1 MRNAAHSQMS
11 IQLAQNRYN
20 GSRGNILLI
29 AGFSLFNVIS
39 LALGSYTY
47 FLFSASI
54 PYLLVDTARYLCGKY
69 PEEFYE
75 GGYEA
80 YNFYD
85 NTVFALAVVVALLII
100 AFYVLCYLLSRK
112 NKVGWV
118 IAALVF
124 FVIDTLVLLTNY
136 NIVDSLLD
144 VLFHIYAIVTLI
156 ACIVYYCK
164 LKRLTKENAIE
175 CSAAASTDA
184 TDIEGEATE
193 AQIADSTP
201 LRVAD
206 TEGKSR
212 VFIEHSIY
220 DHNIVYRRVGKTNEL
235 VIDGNV
241 YAQYTARVELSHV
254 LTAYI
259 DGHEIC
265 VGLNAST
272 TFLAV
277 DGVTIITKIRW
288 I

>member
-1 MRNAAHSQMS
+1 MNNRVHSQMA

-20 GSRGNILLI
+20 HTRVNILII
-29 AGFSLFNVIS
+29 AALSLFNVLS

-54 PYLLVDTARYLCGKY
+54 PYILVDTASYLCGKY

-75 GGYEA
+75 GGYES

-85 NTVFALAVVVALLII
+85 NTLFVLAVVVALLII
-100 AFYVLCYLLSRK
+100 SFYVLCYLLSNK

-124 FVIDTLVLLTNY
+124 FAIDTLVLLINY
-136 NIVDSLLD
+136 DISDSLLD
-144 VLFHIYAIVTLI
+144 VLFHIYALVSLVI
-156 ACIVYYCK
+156 CIVNYAK
-164 LKRLTKENAIE
+164 LKRLIKEADAAQIDTE
-175 CSAAASTDA
+175 CEENTY
-184 TDIEGEATE
+184 TEGEATFTP
-193 AQIADSTP
+193 IADSIP
-201 LRVAD
+201 LRAAD
-206 TEGKSR
+206 TETKAR
-212 VFIEHSIY
+212 VFIEYSIY
-220 DHNIVYRRVGKTNEL
+220 GHNIVYRRIGKINEL

-241 YAQYTARVELSHV
+241 YAEYTAKMEFSHT

-265 VGLNAST
+265 AGLNASNS
-272 TFLAV
+272 FLAV
-277 DGVTIITKIRW
+277 DGITLINKIRL